1 MSQLIDYA
9 EKNDTDILHL
19 LNEDPI
25 EDDRIQGLEDSDEQI
40 SYDRDGNFEQDEDDS
55 ETMQY
60 MSRLW

>member
-25 EDDRIQGLEDSDEQI
+25 EDDRIQGLEDSDEHI
-40 SYDRDGNFEQDEDDS
+40 SYDRDGNFEQDEDES

-60 MSRLW
+60 MSRL